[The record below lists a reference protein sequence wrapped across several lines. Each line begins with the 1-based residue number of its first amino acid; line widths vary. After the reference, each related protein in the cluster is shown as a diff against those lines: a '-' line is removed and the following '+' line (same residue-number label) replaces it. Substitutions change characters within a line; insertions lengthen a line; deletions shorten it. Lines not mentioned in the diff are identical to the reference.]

1 MDYKKTLCF
10 YEENGKDVMC
20 KFDIVL
26 NRAIALK
33 GLKEFPNIAD
43 VMFGKKKL
51 AKTDNENILQ
61 DLEVED
67 IEALFAINDE
77 IPEMLAYIFPQM
89 LDKGTIE
96 VGERDSIIELVN
108 DLVYDD
114 DFAKAMTD
122 FFMVAFSQK
131 EKQAT
136 RKVKFSMK

>member
-1 MDYKKTLCF
+1 MDYRKTLCF
-10 YEENGKDVMC
+10 YEEDNKTVMC

-43 VMFGKKKL
+43 VIFGKKKI
-51 AKTDNENILQ
+51 AKTDNENILK

-67 IEALFAINDE
+67 IEALFEINDE
-77 IPEMLAYIFPQM
+77 MPEMLAYIFPLM
-89 LDKGTIE
+89 LDNGSIE
-96 VGERDSIIELVN
+96 VGERESIIELVN

-122 FFMVAFSQK
+122 FFMAVFSQK

-136 RKVKFSMK
+136 KKVKFSMK